1 MRLSPAARRAAGT
14 VCVTLLAAGCGST
27 PTQTA
32 APVPDDG
39 ALGYQ
44 RVVAPFPVH
53 DSTGA
58 PLDLAFLGGLNHP
71 RPQLADLDGD
81 GQLDLVIQEY
91 NGRMLHL
98 RREGFRADGLPRF
111 RLVEWQ
117 LGGLDIGEWSRF
129 ADLDGDGHA
138 DLLAER
144 PFSYITLLRNQGDP
158 RTPTFRLTVDSLRD
172 DAGTALFS
180 DRQNIPQLVD
190 INCNGRPDLMIGRLS
205 GHILHYEVVDP
216 KAAEPRFHL
225 VTPEFQGLEIVTGN
239 GSLHGANTMAFVDH
253 DADGDLDLFW
263 GDFFEAG
270 LLLFENTGTCAEP
283 QLRRDGA
290 RFPVSS
296 PLVTSGY
303 NAPAFGDLMGQG
315 RQDLVVGVL
324 GGAYDPIKT
333 SIDNLHFLEAFP
345 GGEYR
350 HRTAH
355 LLPMIDVGNESI
367 PALADLDGDGDLDL
381 VVANKIEPEA
391 RSTSRMYWFE
401 NTGGQASPS
410 FVLRGAL
417 PIEGRYH
424 FAPAFGDLDSDGQ
437 LDMLLGSFG
446 ASVARYRV
454 TTASGGPAFTLVDSA
469 FVTITRGSNTVPTL
483 GDLDGDGLL
492 DLLVGEA
499 SGAFNYYPNTGTRTA
514 PVYTLVSDEWLEP
527 RVGRRSSP
535 LLVDFDGD
543 GLLDLLVGT
552 DDEGLRLL
560 RNTGTRQAPVLTL
573 DRGFQLPVYP
583 QSAPA
588 AADLDGDGRLELIVG
603 NRSGGLLYFS
613 RSPMRARR

>member
-1 MRLSPAARRAAGT
+1 MRLSPVARRAAGP
-14 VCVTLLAAGCGST
+14 VWLALLVAGCGSVST
-27 PTQTA
+27 PA
-32 APVPDDG
+32 APTPDDG
-39 ALGYQ
+39 SLGYQ
-44 RVVAPFPVH
+44 RVVAPFPVR

-81 GQLDLVIQEY
+81 GHLDLVIQEY

-98 RREGFRADGLPRF
+98 RREGSGPDGLPRF

-129 ADLDGDGHA
+129 ADLDGDGLV
-138 DLLAER
+138 DLLAEL
-144 PFSYITLLRNQGDP
+144 PFSYITLLRNQGDA
-158 RTPTFRLTVDSLRD
+158 RTPSFRLAVDSLRD

-190 INCNGRPDLMIGRLS
+190 INCNGKPDLMIGRLS

-216 KAAEPRFHL
+216 KAAAPRFRL
-225 VTPEFQGLEIVTGN
+225 VTAEFQGLEIVTGN

-270 LLLFENTGTCAEP
+270 LLLFENIGTCAEP
-283 QLRRDGA
+283 QLRREGT
-290 RFPVSS
+290 RFPVGN

-333 SIDNLHFLEAFP
+333 SIDNLHFLEALP
-345 GGEYR
+345 RGQYR

-391 RSTSRMYWFE
+391 RGTSRMFWFE
-401 NTGGQASPS
+401 NTGSRAAPS
-410 FVLRGAL
+410 LAMRGAL
-417 PIEGRYH
+417 PIEGKYH
-424 FAPAFGDLDSDGQ
+424 FAPAFGDIDGDGQ
-437 LDMLLGSFG
+437 LDLLLGSFG
-446 ASVARYRV
+446 ANVAWYRV
-454 TTASGGPAFTLVDSA
+454 ATGPGGPTFTLVDSA
-469 FVTITRGSNTVPTL
+469 LVTITRGSNTVPTL

-492 DLLVGEA
+492 DLVIGEA
-499 SGAFNYYPNTGTRTA
+499 SGAFNYYRNTGTRTT
-514 PVYTLVSDEWLEP
+514 PVYTLVSDEWLGQ

-552 DDEGLRLL
+552 DDAGLRLL
-560 RNTGTRQAPVLTL
+560 RNTGTRQAPVMTL
-573 DRGFQLPVYP
+573 DPGFQLPVYP

-588 AADLDGDGRLELIVG
+588 AADLDGDGRLDLVVG

-613 RSPMRARR
+613 RSAASTWR

>member
-1 MRLSPAARRAAGT
+1 MRLSPAARRAAGA
-14 VCVTLLAAGCGST
+14 VGVTLFLGGCGSVST
-27 PTQTA
+27 PA
-32 APVPDDG
+32 APTPDDG
-39 ALGYQ
+39 SLGYQ
-44 RVVAPFPVH
+44 RVVAPFPVL
-53 DSTGA
+53 DSTGLL
-58 PLDLAFLGGLNHP
+58 LDLAFLGGLNHP
-71 RPQLADLDGD
+71 RPQLVDLDGR

-91 NGRMLHL
+91 NGSMLHL
-98 RREGFRADGLPRF
+98 AQDGNRADGMPRF
-111 RLVEWQ
+111 RLVDWEF
-117 LGGLDIGEWSRF
+117 GGLDIGEWSRF
-129 ADLDGDGHA
+129 ADLDGDRRPE
-138 DLLAER
+138 LLAEL
-144 PFSYITLLRNQGDP
+144 PFSYIRLLRNRGG
-158 RTPTFRLTVDSLRD
+158 RFGAAVDSLRD
-172 DAGTALFS
+172 AAGVALFS

-190 INCNGRPDLMIGRLS
+190 IDCNGKPDLMIGRLS

-216 KAAEPRFHL
+216 DAASPRFRL

-239 GSLHGANTMAFVDH
+239 GSLHGANTMAFVDYDH
-253 DADGDLDLFW
+253 DGDLDLFW

-270 LLLFENTGTCAEP
+270 LLLFENTGTCAQP
-283 QLRRDGA
+283 QLRREGV
-290 RFPVSS
+290 RFPVST

-303 NAPAFGDLMGQG
+303 NAPAFGDVMGQG
-315 RQDLVVGVL
+315 RQDLIVGVL

-333 SIDNLHFLEAFP
+333 SVDNLHFLEAFP

-355 LLPMIDVGNESI
+355 LLPMIDIGNESI

-391 RSTSRMYWFE
+391 RGTSRMYWFE

-410 FVLRGAL
+410 FLMRGAL
-417 PIEGRYH
+417 PIEGKYH
-424 FAPAFGDLDSDGQ
+424 FAPTFGDLDGDGQ

-454 TTASGGPAFTLVDSA
+454 TTGAGGPTFTLVDSA

-492 DLLVGEA
+492 DLLIGEG
-499 SGAFNYYPNTGTRTA
+499 SGAFNFYRNTGTRTA
-514 PVYTLVSDEWLEP
+514 PAYTLVSDEWLEQ
-527 RVGRRSSP
+527 RVGRRASP

-560 RNTGTRQAPVLTL
+560 RNGGTRLAPSFTL
-573 DRGFQLPVYP
+573 DRGFRLPVYP

-603 NRSGGLLYFS
+603 SRSGGLLYFARPAGSGS
-613 RSPMRARR
+613 R